1 MSQENVELVRA
12 AIDAYNQGDWKSA
25 LKDASPGFECDLS
38 RALGPQNDVYRR
50 DQMQRFWAEFAEGWE
65 SVRIEP
71 DEFIQTGDDVVVPL
85 TVHLTGRDGIEV
97 RARVTWTW
105 TLRDGAV
112 ERLCMYQDR
121 AEALEA
127 AGLRE

>member
-1 MSQENVELVRA
+1 MSQENVEIVRA
-12 AIDAYNQGDWKSA
+12 AIGAYNRGDWESA
-25 LKDASPGFECDLS
+25 LKDAGPGFECDLS
-38 RALGPQNDVYRR
+38 RALGPQNDVYGREE
-50 DQMQRFWAEFAEGWE
+50 MQGFWAEFAEGWE

-71 DEFIQTGDDVVVPL
+71 DEFIDTGADVVVPL
-85 TVHLTGRDGIEV
+85 TVHLAGRDGIEV

-105 TLRDGAV
+105 TFRDGAV

-121 AEALEA
+121 AEALAA